1 MSILAILESIKN
13 TSSTLGKKAILEQ
26 NKDNVTLQKVLK
38 YTLDP
43 SIVSGY
49 KKLPAADDVYQHM
62 TLDEAIDKLECIYK
76 RGVTGNAG
84 RDFIASVLGSVSE
97 DDQEVL
103 RKMLTKNL
111 DCGIQEKNCNDV
123 FGKGFI
129 KDEPYMRC
137 SLIDKKTAKNINFKD
152 YGYAISEVKMDG
164 QYLNHVVINGSLT
177 STSRNGKLYDFLGC
191 RDGEMAGLAHII
203 QSKDERFSSGVVF
216 MGEGVVLDNDG
227 ETILPRTTGNGII
240 QKAGK
245 DSISQNEA
253 MRTVFVLW
261 DVVPYDAFCEG
272 VWDVKRK
279 ERREILVDAI
289 NELSS
294 DFVRMVGFRKVLNI
308 KEAFEYNSELMSV
321 GEEGSVLKCED
332 GIWKSHTSPK
342 QLKMKLKMQLDL
354 RIVGFNEG
362 EGKRKG
368 SLGSLQLESACG
380 TLKVNVGTG
389 IKEKDAEWTFKTIWE
404 RMQELIGQVVTVE
417 CNDIVFD
424 KRTGEPSLFLP
435 VFIEFRFDKN
445 TCDDYTRILEIR
457 DSAVEVFSNSILES
471 LG

>member
-49 KKLPAADDVYQHM
+49 KKLPDADNVYQHM

-76 RGVTGNAG
+76 RALTGHTG
-84 RDFIASVLGSVSE
+84 RDFIASVLGSVSP
-97 DDQEVL
+97 DDAEVL

-137 SLIDKKTAKNINFKD
+137 SLLDKKTVKNINFKGH
-152 YGYAISEVKMDG
+152 GYAVSEVKMDG
-164 QYLNHVVINGSLT
+164 QYLNHVVINGALT
-177 STSRNGKLYDFLGC
+177 SSSRNGKLYDFLGC
-191 RDGEMAGLAHII
+191 RDGEMAGLAHQI
-203 QSKDERFSSGVVF
+203 QMNDERFSSGVVF
-216 MGEGVVLDNDG
+216 MGEGLVLDNDG

-272 VWDVKRK
+272 TWNVKRK
-279 ERREILVDAI
+279 ERRELLESAI
-289 NELSS
+289 NVLGS
-294 DFVRMVGFRKVLNI
+294 DFVRMVKYRKVQNI
-308 KEAFEYNSELMSV
+308 KEAFEYNNELMV
-321 GEEGSVLKCED
+321 QGEEGSVLKCED

-342 QLKMKLKMQLDL
+342 QLKVKLKMQLDL

-404 RMQELIGQVVTVE
+404 RMQELIGKVVTVE
-417 CNDIVFD
+417 CNEIVID

-457 DSAVEVFSNSILES
+457 DSAVEVFSNSIIEALS
-471 LG
+471 